1 MCIYIYVTMY
11 VCKSKYILLCIYIY
25 IYVFLCRLLT
35 PAVTSLSFDSHRLP
49 FVDQPNQLQ
58 GMTWHLSN
66 TYRVVGQ
73 CSDIQGVCLPQVF
86 VKLCRCDQ
94 RRQTQAMGGRW
105 NPVRSLQ
112 QLAQLATGGLDGS
125 CRHRLTRED
134 LAL

>member
-1 MCIYIYVTMY
+1 M
-11 VCKSKYILLCIYIY
+11 YIY
-25 IYVFLCRLLT
+25 IYMLLCTYVNLNIYYYVYIYICVFLCRLLT